1 MGNLADPKD
10 SKWFW
15 TRAGLQSADL
25 SRMFPEGKSLLH
37 KADFPKFEIVIA
49 GSGGKRAAAK
59 AKTKLVAIP
68 VLDVHLGTR
77 GANGDRILNLNQA
90 EISEMIEAPV
100 LRCPNP
106 STTSSCACGA
116 LQ

>member
-10 SKWFW
+10 SNWFW